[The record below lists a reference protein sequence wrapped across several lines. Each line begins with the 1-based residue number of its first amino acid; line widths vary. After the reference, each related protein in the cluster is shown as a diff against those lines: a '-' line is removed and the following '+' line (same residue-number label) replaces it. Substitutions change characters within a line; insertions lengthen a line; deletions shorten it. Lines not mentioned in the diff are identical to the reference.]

1 MSIGGE
7 SEYVERKRSAGEH
20 REAVQ
25 SIASKLNKHGRGEL
39 FFDVDDEGN
48 VVGQQV
54 SDRALRD
61 RGKFRICVT
70 RRGSVFAIGVF
81 LWRQARFRPSRSVR
95 FGGEGACRRGR
106 GCIERVLVARRR
118 RNARLFECAC
128 IAG

>member
-20 REAVQ
+20 REAMQ
-25 SIASKLNKHGRGEL
+25 SIASMLNKHGRGEL
-39 FFDVDDEGN
+39 FFGVDDEGG
-48 VVGQQV
+48 VMGRQA

-61 RGKFRICVT
+61 RGTCRVCVT
-70 RRGSVFAIGVF
+70 RRGSVFVIGVF

-95 FGGEGACRRGR
+95 FGGEGVRRRGR

-128 IAG
+128 IAR